1 MTQDKTEKQTEKLG
15 TLTIDARAFVAARD
29 FFYDTRSELILTDVD
44 EDVLTETS
52 AKLATAIGK
61 DAEVVCDGA
70 LRSVERMCACKK
82 AEVAPLSF
90 KGKSRHDFADLVS
103 IMRRLC
109 ADDGCEW
116 DKAQTHDSIRANAV
130 EEAYELVEAI
140 DNRDVAN
147 IREECGDVML
157 QSVFHCEIAEK
168 NGEFELSDMLTDLCE
183 KLITRHPHVFGNVVA
198 NNADESLASW
208 EAAKAKEKGAYR
220 ASDKM
225 KRVAKALPAVERAL
239 KVQKAAAK
247 AGFDFADARAASA
260 KLPEE
265 VEECLSAKDAEEK
278 EIECGDLLFA
288 AVNVVRLLKCD
299 PEIALTRAVRKFEER
314 YARLEELAPKPVYEL
329 SPAEAD
335 ALWEEVKK
343 SEPRRNI

>member
-1 MTQDKTEKQTEKLG
+1 MKNNEKRIADALG
-15 TLTIDARAFVAARD
+15 TLTIEAEAFVSAKD
-29 FFYDTRSELILTDVD
+29 FWYDTRSAL
-44 EDVLTETS
+44 VLAHVGEGAVKETA
-52 AKLATAIGK
+52 AKLSRLIGE
-61 DAEVVCDGA
+61 AAPVVCDGK
-70 LRSVERMCACKK
+70 ERTAATLCACER
-82 AEVAPLSF
+82 AAVPPLSF
-90 KGKSRHDFADLVS
+90 KDKRRHDFADLVN

-147 IREECGDVML
+147 MREECGDVML

-168 NGEFELSDMLTDLCE
+168 NGEFDLSDMLTDLGE
-183 KLITRHPHVFGNVVA
+183 KLITRHPHVFGDVVA
-198 NNADESLASW
+198 NSAEESLASW

-247 AGFDFADARAASA
+247 AGFDFESAEAAA
-260 KLPEE
+260 KKLPEE
-265 VEECLSAKDAEEK
+265 TAECLAAKDETER

-299 PEIALTRAVRKFEER
+299 PEIALSRAVRKFESR
-314 YARLEELAPKPVYEL
+314 YAALEQLAAKPVSEL
-329 SPAEAD
+329 SPKEAD
-335 ALWEEVKK
+335 ELWEEVKRR
-343 SEPRRNI
+343 EPRRDI